1 MATEEFEDRLRALI
15 GDSTIEE
22 FARAIDESA
31 QRVKDVLRKKQKPPA
46 DFLIKLHLKTG
57 VDLTWLLAGGPS
69 PPSLTLSAREAELID
84 NYRAAAEE
92 GRRAIE
98 ATGSAVAKAGERQER
113 GRALEKVQTGQR
125 KKAA

>member
-1 MATEEFEDRLRALI
+1 MEFVEKLRLVIA
-15 GDSTIEE
+15 DATIED
-22 FARAIDESA
+22 FALAIGESP

-46 DFLIKLHLKTG
+46 EMLVNLQLKLG
-57 VDLTWLLAGGPS
+57 VDLNWLMTDQGGP
-69 PPSLTLSAREAELID
+69 PRMQLSVREAALLD

-98 ATGSAVAKAGERQER
+98 ATGLAIAKSSAVSAPVA
-113 GRALEKVQTGQR
+113 AR